1 MGARVAANLVIGS
14 DGSTTLHGS
23 SKALSP
29 ISDRQRFHQL
39 RLEFGAI
46 LIGGNTA
53 RNEPYAKT
61 PIPLIVLTNQPLSGA
76 AALNPAAITWNM
88 PLQDAIPKA
97 ISTYGDLLLESGPAL
112 LQEAIT
118 GGLLTELFLTIS
130 PMTGGENLISKDALL
145 TGWDEVARDEVDGV
159 LFLHYRLAPTP
170 D

>member
-1 MGARVAANLVIGS
+1 
-14 DGSTTLHGS
+14 
-23 SKALSP
+23 
-29 ISDRQRFHQL
+29 
-39 RLEFGAI
+39 
-46 LIGGNTA
+46 
-53 RNEPYAKT
+53 
-61 PIPLIVLTNQPLSGA
+61 
-76 AALNPAAITWNM
+76 M